1 MSAECCSDNCC
12 GQNKNLSVNA
22 MLHMKDRPEITSI
35 EHEPGHTHMECDAD
49 HGKIEKK
56 QKKNMNPI
64 SHPYDWRALVRS
76 CGFTVLN
83 MTCEH
88 FLDFDACSKN
98 SFMQKFRVVGTKVFV
113 LWKDI
118 RAIEYEHEFG
128 VNSVKRFF
136 TDEEY
141 QKVDRSKKARRIAIT
156 DPPRLHSKQSRLLK
170 IRG

>member
-1 MSAECCSDNCC
+1 
-12 GQNKNLSVNA
+12 

-35 EHEPGHTHMECDAD
+35 EHKFLEPGHAD

-56 QKKNMNPI
+56 QKKTTDPT

-88 FLDFDACSKN
+88 FLDFNAYSKN
-98 SFMQKFRVVGTKVFV
+98 SFLQKFRVVGTKVFV

-118 RAIEYEHEFG
+118 RAIKYEHEFG

-136 TDEEY
+136 TKQESWKDCHHRPTNATLQTPSDFEE
-141 QKVDRSKKARRIAIT
+141 KV
-156 DPPRLHSKQSRLLK
+156 
-170 IRG
+170 

>member
-1 MSAECCSDNCC
+1 
-12 GQNKNLSVNA
+12 

>member
-1 MSAECCSDNCC
+1 LLGTEQKLFCECYIAYERSPRNHINRT
-12 GQNKNLSVNA
+12 QVPRARAYSQ
-22 MLHMKDRPEITSI
+22 
-35 EHEPGHTHMECDAD
+35 CDAD

-56 QKKNMNPI
+56 QKKTTDPI
-64 SHPYDWRALVRS
+64 SDPYDLRALVRS

-88 FLDFDACSKN
+88 FLDFDAYSKN
-98 SFMQKFRVVGTKVFV
+98 SCMQKFRVVGTKVFV

-118 RAIEYEHEFG
+118 RAIKSEHEFG

-141 QKVDRSKKARRIAIT
+141 
-156 DPPRLHSKQSRLLK
+156 
-170 IRG
+170 